1 MSWRRARLPWHVFL
15 PELGITNWN
24 AGALCCMRAVILGL
38 GATRSLGIARC
49 QLCLSTK
56 HEWRDRQC
64 ARNALCGG
72 AVPPRGCGAN
82 HRNLPIAPQK
92 QNIPM
97 YSLAG
102 KLNNSAS
109 LHPPML
115 RTVNEKHS
123 RVLND
128 AAAPTGATFD
138 VLSRRR
144 LGAQNIIKCWEKIA
158 QEPCAF
164 LHMGLIR
171 NGVI

>member
-1 MSWRRARLPWHVFL
+1 MHCVAGQCPREVAGQTI
-15 PELGITNWN
+15 GIY
-24 AGALCCMRAVILGL
+24 
-38 GATRSLGIARC
+38 RS
-49 QLCLSTK
+49 
-56 HEWRDRQC
+56 
-64 ARNALCGG
+64 
-72 AVPPRGCGAN
+72 PPK
-82 HRNLPIAPQK
+82 K